1 MVNPPGTAL
10 RSGMG
15 LSVGVWPA
23 ARSAARVGPEP

>member
-15 LSVGVWPA
+15 LIVWVWPA